1 MTWYYLI
8 SIVISGLAFLVSLLN
23 FRHNK
28 DIQEAKD
35 LKERFDTLEIDL
47 DDKFDL
53 LNEKYKLADEK
64 HNLLYSKSSVL
75 EERVN
80 NEINASV
87 KYRDKVDDKLD
98 EVLRI
103 IYAQK

>member
-1 MTWYYLI
+1 MNWYYI
-8 SIVISGLAFLVSLLN
+8 VSIIISGLAFLVSLLN

-28 DIQEAKD
+28 DIQEAKE
-35 LKERFDTLEIDL
+35 LKERFDNLEL
-47 DDKFDL
+47 ELEEKFDL
-53 LNEKYKLADEK
+53 LNEKYKLSDEK
-64 HNLLYSKSSVL
+64 HNLLSSKSGVL